1 MVIRSFKFRLLPT
14 KRQHKIL
21 SEIVESQR
29 QLYNAALQERIGA
42 WQKAHK
48 TIRYFEQSRSLT
60 ECRGALEEMRALP
73 AAIQRETLKRLDRA
87 MSAFFRRLS
96 AGELPGFPRFKGRDR
111 FDSFGF
117 SEWKGVRLE
126 SGRLWFPVVGG
137 VRIHLHRTTPN
148 SAPIRAQ
155 VCRDSKGWFVCL
167 EYRVEENPL
176 TPTGCCVGLDV
187 GIAQFAALST
197 GEVFPNPKA
206 AHRAIKAI
214 RRRQRALARCRLGS
228 KRRKKVKR
236 TLIREYAVI
245 KNIRRTFH
253 HQTAAGLVRRF
264 DVIAIEQLNV
274 LGLSRGFLA
283 REVNDAAW
291 GNFIQTLKDKA
302 ESAGRTV
309 VSVDPSYTSQTCPD
323 CGIVK
328 PKTLSDR
335 IHRCDCGCVLDRD
348 VAAAKVILHRAVVG
362 PGLAK
367 SLDAA
372 A

>member
-1 MVIRSFKFRLLPT
+1 M
-14 KRQHKIL
+14 
-21 SEIVESQR
+21 
-29 QLYNAALQERIGA
+29 
-42 WQKAHK
+42 
-48 TIRYFEQSRSLT
+48 
-60 ECRGALEEMRALP
+60 
-73 AAIQRETLKRLDRA
+73 
-87 MSAFFRRLS
+87 
-96 AGELPGFPRFKGRDR
+96 
-111 FDSFGF
+111 
-117 SEWKGVRLE
+117 
-126 SGRLWFPVVGG
+126 
-137 VRIHLHRTTPN
+137 
-148 SAPIRAQ
+148 
-155 VCRDSKGWFVCL
+155 
-167 EYRVEENPL
+167 
-176 TPTGCCVGLDV
+176 GLDV